1 MGRAHHSLAPFARAG
16 IEASKG
22 AAAWND
28 RGANLGMVEQTADGQ
43 LNGHPKGLFYLSFTE
58 MWERFSFYGMSALL
72 TLYMVKEL
80 LLPENA
86 VQVIGLAALRNMFEF
101 RGPMSDVAFSAII
114 YGWYAGLVYFT
125 PMVGGWVADRIL
137 GAKRTVMIG
146 VLLMSAGHVAMSFYT
161 SFLFALLLLILGSGF
176 LKGNI
181 SAQVGALYPRSDESM
196 RSRGFTIF
204 STGICIGAAS
214 GPLVTGLVA
223 AIYGWHAGFA
233 VAAALM
239 LIALVAYIL
248 GQRHLPD
255 DRPVARK
262 REKAPVMTA
271 AERKHVAVLLL
282 VIALTIPAEIAYPM
296 VWSIGILWV
305 DQYVNL
311 ATSLGAVP
319 SSWFASMDSIGAI
332 LAAPALIAFW
342 AWQAKRG
349 REPSSVTK
357 VGIGTCIIAIAAMLF
372 AYGNLGL
379 SEPDSV
385 GAGWAI
391 AGWLI
396 MGLAW
401 MYYWPT
407 TLAIVSRTAPAGM
420 GSFLMGVAF
429 LSPFVGHVLAGWV
442 GSYFDQMHP
451 SVFWA
456 MDAGIAFVGGMLIL
470 LFRKRLQAA
479 LDPDLA
485 P

>member
-1 MGRAHHSLAPFARAG
+1 
-16 IEASKG
+16 
-22 AAAWND
+22 
-28 RGANLGMVEQTADGQ
+28 
-43 LNGHPKGLFYLSFTE
+43 
-58 MWERFSFYGMSALL
+58 
-72 TLYMVKEL
+72 
-80 LLPENA
+80 
-86 VQVIGLAALRNMFEF
+86 MFEF

-125 PMVGGWVADRIL
+125 PIVGGWVADRIL
-137 GAKRTVMIG
+137 GAKRTVMFG
-146 VLLMSAGHVAMSFYT
+146 VVLMSAGHVAMSFYA

-255 DRPVARK
+255 DRPVAHK

-271 AERKHVAVLLL
+271 AERKRVALLLL

-311 ATSLGAVP
+311 ATSFGAVP

-349 REPSSVTK
+349 SEPSSVTK
-357 VGIGTCIIAIAAMLF
+357 VGIGTSIIAIAALLF

-407 TLAIVSRTAPAGM
+407 TLAIVSRAAPAGM

-429 LSPFVGHVLAGWV
+429 LSPFVAHVLAGWV
-442 GSYFDQMHP
+442 GSYFDQMNP

-456 MDAGIAFVGGMLIL
+456 MDAGIAIVGGIVIL

-479 LDPDLA
+479 LDPDVA
-485 P
+485 A

>member
-1 MGRAHHSLAPFARAG
+1 MGN
-16 IEASKG
+16 I
-22 AAAWND
+22 
-28 RGANLGMVEQTADGQ
+28 EQTAIGQ
-43 LNGHPKGLFYLSFTE
+43 PSGHPKGLFYLSFTE

-86 VQVIGLAALRNMFEF
+86 AQVIGLATLRNLFEF

-125 PMVGGWVADRIL
+125 PIVGGWVADRIL
-137 GAKRTVMIG
+137 GAKRTVMLG
-146 VLLMSAGHVAMSFYT
+146 VILMSAGHLAMSFYA

-181 SAQVGALYPRSDESM
+181 SAQVGALYPQSDESM

-223 AIYGWHAGFA
+223 AVYGWHAGFA
-233 VAAALM
+233 VAAVLM
-239 LIALVAYIL
+239 LVALLAYIL

-255 DRPVARK
+255 DRPLARK
-262 REKAPVMTA
+262 REKSAPMTK
-271 AERKHVAVLLL
+271 AERKRLWILLL
-282 VIALTIPAEIAYPM
+282 IIALTIPAEIAYPM

-311 ATSLGAVP
+311 ATSLGEVP

-332 LAAPALIAFW
+332 LAAPALVMFW
-342 AWQAKRG
+342 AWQANRG
-349 REPSSVTK
+349 IEPSSVTK
-357 VGIGTCIIAIAAMLF
+357 VGIGSAIIAFAALLF
-372 AYGNLGL
+372 AYGNMGH
-379 SEPDSV
+379 SGPDSV
-385 GAGWAI
+385 NAGWAI

-407 TLAIVSRTAPAGM
+407 TLAIVSRAAPAGM
-420 GSFLMGVAF
+420 ASILMGVAF
-429 LSPFVGHVLAGWV
+429 LSPFIGHVLAGWI

-456 MDAGIAFVGGMLIL
+456 MDAAIALAGGILIL

-479 LDPDLA
+479 LESDLA
-485 P
+485 S

>member
-1 MGRAHHSLAPFARAG
+1 MGS
-16 IEASKG
+16 IEREDVSQG
-22 AAAWND
+22 
-28 RGANLGMVEQTADGQ
+28 G
-43 LNGHPKGLFYLSFTE
+43 GHPKGLYYLSFTE

-86 VQVIGLAALRNMFEF
+86 SQVIGLAALRDTLEF
-101 RGPMSDVAFSAII
+101 RGPMSDVAFAAII

-125 PMVGGWVADRIL
+125 PIIGGWVADRIL

-146 VLLMSAGHVAMSFYT
+146 VLLMSAGHLAMSFYST
-161 SFLFALLLLILGSGF
+161 FVLALLLLILGSGF

-181 SAQVGALYPRSDESM
+181 SAQVGALYPRADESM

-204 STGICIGAAS
+204 STGICVGAAS
-214 GPLVTGLVA
+214 GPFVTGLVA
-223 AIYGWHAGFA
+223 ALYGWHAGFA

-239 LIALVAYIL
+239 LIALVAYTL
-248 GQRHLPD
+248 GQRHLPN

-262 REKAPVMTA
+262 REKAQPMTA
-271 AERKHVAVLLL
+271 TERKRVGVLLL
-282 VIALTIPAEIAYPM
+282 VVALTIPAEIAYPM

-311 ATSLGAVP
+311 ATSLGEVP

-332 LAAPALIAFW
+332 LAAPALVVFW
-342 AWQAKRG
+342 AWQAKR
-349 REPSSVTK
+349 RSEPTSVTK
-357 VGIGTCIIAIAAMLF
+357 VGIGTGIVAIAALLL
-372 AYGNLGL
+372 AYGNMG
-379 SEPDSV
+379 STEADSV

-407 TLAIVSRTAPAGM
+407 TLAIVSRAAPPGTA
-420 GSFLMGVAF
+420 STLMGVAF

-442 GSYFDQMHP
+442 GSYFDQMSP
-451 SVFWA
+451 STFWA
-456 MDAGIAFVGGMLIL
+456 MDAAIALVGAAVIL
-470 LFRKRLQAA
+470 LFRKQLQRGLEAA
-479 LDPDLA
+479 
-485 P
+485 

>member
-1 MGRAHHSLAPFARAG
+1 
-16 IEASKG
+16 
-22 AAAWND
+22 
-28 RGANLGMVEQTADGQ
+28 
-43 LNGHPKGLFYLSFTE
+43 
-58 MWERFSFYGMSALL
+58 
-72 TLYMVKEL
+72 MVKEL

-86 VQVIGLAALRNMFEF
+86 LQVIGLAALRNMFEF

-146 VLLMSAGHVAMSFYT
+146 VVLMSAGHVAMSFYE

-262 REKAPVMTA
+262 REKAPIMTA
-271 AERKHVAVLLL
+271 AERKRVAVLLL

-349 REPSSVTK
+349 SEPSSVTK
-357 VGIGTCIIAIAAMLF
+357 VGIGTSIIAIAGLLF

-401 MYYWPT
+401 MCYWPT
-407 TLAIVSRTAPAGM
+407 TLAIVSRAAPAGM

-456 MDAGIAFVGGMLIL
+456 MDAGIAFVGGMVIL

-485 P
+485 S

>member
-1 MGRAHHSLAPFARAG
+1 
-16 IEASKG
+16 
-22 AAAWND
+22 
-28 RGANLGMVEQTADGQ
+28 
-43 LNGHPKGLFYLSFTE
+43 
-58 MWERFSFYGMSALL
+58 
-72 TLYMVKEL
+72 
-80 LLPENA
+80 
-86 VQVIGLAALRNMFEF
+86 MFEF

-125 PMVGGWVADRIL
+125 PIVGGWVADRIL
-137 GAKRTVMIG
+137 GAKRTVMFG
-146 VLLMSAGHVAMSFYT
+146 VVLMSAGHVAMSFYST
-161 SFLFALLLLILGSGF
+161 FLFALLLLILGSGF

-181 SAQVGALYPRSDESM
+181 SAQVGALYPRSDESL

-204 STGICIGAAS
+204 STGICIGAAG

-239 LIALVAYIL
+239 LIALGAYIL

-271 AERKHVAVLLL
+271 AERKRVAVLLL

-349 REPSSVTK
+349 SEPSSVTK
-357 VGIGTCIIAIAAMLF
+357 VGIGTSIIAIAALLF

-385 GAGWAI
+385 GARWAI

-407 TLAIVSRTAPAGM
+407 MLAIVSRAAPAGM

-456 MDAGIAFVGGMLIL
+456 MDAGIAIVGGMVIL

-479 LDPDLA
+479 LDPGLA
-485 P
+485 S

>member
-1 MGRAHHSLAPFARAG
+1 MLEEVSVGR
-16 IEASKG
+16 IEHT
-22 AAAWND
+22 
-28 RGANLGMVEQTADGQ
+28 ANGQ
-43 LNGHPKGLFYLSFTE
+43 PSGHPKGLYYLSFTE

-80 LLPENA
+80 LLPDNA
-86 VQVIGLAALRNMFEF
+86 AQVIGLAALRNLFEF

-125 PMVGGWVADRIL
+125 PIIGGWVADRIL

-146 VLLMSAGHVAMSFYT
+146 VLLMSAGHLAMSFYAT
-161 SFLFALLLLILGSGF
+161 FLFALLLLILGSGF

-196 RSRGFTIF
+196 RSRGYTIF

-214 GPLVTGLVA
+214 GPIVTGLVA

-239 LIALVAYIL
+239 LVALLAYAL

-262 REKAPVMTA
+262 REKSAPMTK
-271 AERKHVAVLLL
+271 AERKRVWVLLL

-311 ATSLGAVP
+311 ATSLGEVP

-332 LAAPALIAFW
+332 LAAPALVIFW
-342 AWQAKRG
+342 EWQAKRG
-349 REPSSVTK
+349 SEPSSVTK
-357 VGIGTCIIAIAAMLF
+357 VGIGSAIIAVGALLF
-372 AYGNLGL
+372 AFGNMGQ
-379 SEPDSV
+379 SAPDSV
-385 GAGWAI
+385 DAGWAI

-407 TLAIVSRTAPAGM
+407 TLAIVSRAAPAGM
-420 GSFLMGVAF
+420 ASILMGVAF
-429 LSPFVGHVLAGWV
+429 LSPFIGHVLAGWI

-456 MDAGIAFVGGMLIL
+456 MDAAIGLAGGIIIL

-479 LDPDLA
+479 LEADLVS
-485 P
+485 

>member
-1 MGRAHHSLAPFARAG
+1 MLEEVSVGR
-16 IEASKG
+16 IEHT
-22 AAAWND
+22 
-28 RGANLGMVEQTADGQ
+28 ANGQ
-43 LNGHPKGLFYLSFTE
+43 PSGHPKGLYYLSFTE

-86 VQVIGLAALRNMFEF
+86 AQVIGLAALRNLFEF

-125 PMVGGWVADRIL
+125 PIIGGWVADRIL

-146 VLLMSAGHVAMSFYT
+146 VLLMSAGHLAMSFYT
-161 SFLFALLLLILGSGF
+161 TFLFALLLLILGSGF

-196 RSRGFTIF
+196 RSRGYTIF

-214 GPLVTGLVA
+214 GPIVTGLVA

-239 LIALVAYIL
+239 LVALLAYAL

-255 DRPVARK
+255 DRPIARK
-262 REKAPVMTA
+262 REKSAPMTK
-271 AERKHVAVLLL
+271 AERKRVWVLLL

-311 ATSLGAVP
+311 ATSLGEVP

-332 LAAPALIAFW
+332 LAAPALVIFW

-349 REPSSVTK
+349 SEPSSVTK
-357 VGIGTCIIAIAAMLF
+357 VGIGSAIIAVGALLF
-372 AYGNLGL
+372 AFGNMGQ
-379 SEPDSV
+379 SAPDSV
-385 GAGWAI
+385 DAGWAI

-407 TLAIVSRTAPAGM
+407 TLAIVSRAAPAGM
-420 GSFLMGVAF
+420 ASILMGVAF
-429 LSPFVGHVLAGWV
+429 LSPFIGHVLAGWI

-456 MDAGIAFVGGMLIL
+456 MDAAIGLAGGIIIL

-479 LDPDLA
+479 LEADLVS
-485 P
+485 

>member
-1 MGRAHHSLAPFARAG
+1 MRLGAHSLLEEVSVGR
-16 IEASKG
+16 IEH
-22 AAAWND
+22 
-28 RGANLGMVEQTADGQ
+28 TADGPPS
-43 LNGHPKGLFYLSFTE
+43 GHPKGLYYLSFTE

-86 VQVIGLAALRNMFEF
+86 AQVIGLAALRNMFEF
-101 RGPMSDVAFSAII
+101 RGAMSDVAFSAII

-125 PMVGGWVADRIL
+125 PIVGGWVADRIL

-146 VLLMSAGHVAMSFYT
+146 VLLMSAGHLAMSFYS
-161 SFLFALLLLILGSGF
+161 SFLLALLLLILGSGF

-196 RSRGFTIF
+196 RSRGYTIF

-214 GPLVTGLVA
+214 GPIVTGLVA

-233 VAAALM
+233 VAAVLM
-239 LIALVAYIL
+239 LFALVAYIL

-262 REKAPVMTA
+262 REKSAPMSK
-271 AERKHVAVLLL
+271 AERKRVWVLLL

-311 ATSLGAVP
+311 ATSLGEVP

-332 LAAPALIAFW
+332 LAAPALVIFW

-349 REPSSVTK
+349 SEPSSVTK
-357 VGIGTCIIAIAAMLF
+357 VGIGSAIIAVGALLF
-372 AYGNLGL
+372 AFGNMGR
-379 SEPDSV
+379 SAPDSV
-385 GAGWAI
+385 DAGWAI

-407 TLAIVSRTAPAGM
+407 TLAIVSRAAPAGM
-420 GSFLMGVAF
+420 ASILMGVAF
-429 LSPFVGHVLAGWV
+429 LSPFIGHVLAGWI

-456 MDAGIAFVGGMLIL
+456 MDAAIGLAGGIIIL

-479 LDPDLA
+479 LEADLA
-485 P
+485 S

>member
-1 MGRAHHSLAPFARAG
+1 MGN
-16 IEASKG
+16 I
-22 AAAWND
+22 
-28 RGANLGMVEQTADGQ
+28 EQTAIGQ
-43 LNGHPKGLFYLSFTE
+43 PSGHPKGLFYLSFTE

-86 VQVIGLAALRNMFEF
+86 AQVIGLAALRNLFEF

-125 PMVGGWVADRIL
+125 PIIGGWVADRIL
-137 GAKRTVMIG
+137 GAKRTVMLG
-146 VLLMSAGHVAMSFYT
+146 VILMSAGHLAMSFYA

-181 SAQVGALYPRSDESM
+181 SAQVGALYPQSDESM

-223 AIYGWHAGFA
+223 AVYGWHAGFA
-233 VAAALM
+233 VAAMLM
-239 LIALVAYIL
+239 LVALVAYIL

-262 REKAPVMTA
+262 REKSAPMTKP
-271 AERKHVAVLLL
+271 ERKRLWVLLL

-305 DQYVNL
+305 DQYVHL
-311 ATSLGAVP
+311 ATSLGNVP

-332 LAAPALIAFW
+332 LAAPALVIFW
-342 AWQAKRG
+342 AWQAKNG
-349 REPSSVTK
+349 SEPSSITK
-357 VGIGTCIIAIAAMLF
+357 VGIGSAIIAVAALLF
-372 AYGNLGL
+372 AYGNMGH
-379 SEPDSV
+379 SGPDSV

-407 TLAIVSRTAPAGM
+407 TLAIVSRAAPAGM
-420 GSFLMGVAF
+420 ASILMGVAF
-429 LSPFVGHVLAGWV
+429 LSPFIGHVLAGWI

-456 MDAGIAFVGGMLIL
+456 MDSAIAVTGALLIL

-479 LDPDLA
+479 LETDLA
-485 P
+485 S

>member
-1 MGRAHHSLAPFARAG
+1 
-16 IEASKG
+16 
-22 AAAWND
+22 
-28 RGANLGMVEQTADGQ
+28 
-43 LNGHPKGLFYLSFTE
+43 
-58 MWERFSFYGMSALL
+58 
-72 TLYMVKEL
+72 
-80 LLPENA
+80 
-86 VQVIGLAALRNMFEF
+86 
-101 RGPMSDVAFSAII
+101 VAFSAII

-146 VLLMSAGHVAMSFYT
+146 VVLMSAGHVAMSFYE

-262 REKAPVMTA
+262 REKAPIMTA
-271 AERKHVAVLLL
+271 AERKRVAVLLL

-349 REPSSVTK
+349 SEPSSVTK
-357 VGIGTCIIAIAAMLF
+357 VGIGTSIIAIAGLLF

-379 SEPDSV
+379 SEPGSV

-407 TLAIVSRTAPAGM
+407 TLAIVSRAAPAGM

-456 MDAGIAFVGGMLIL
+456 MDAGIAFVGGMVIL

-485 P
+485 S

>member
-1 MGRAHHSLAPFARAG
+1 VGR
-16 IEASKG
+16 IEH
-22 AAAWND
+22 
-28 RGANLGMVEQTADGQ
+28 TADGPPS
-43 LNGHPKGLFYLSFTE
+43 GHPKGLYYLSFTE

-86 VQVIGLAALRNMFEF
+86 AQVIGLAALRNMFEF
-101 RGPMSDVAFSAII
+101 RGAMSDVAFSAII

-125 PMVGGWVADRIL
+125 PIVGGWVADRIL

-146 VLLMSAGHVAMSFYT
+146 VLLMSAGHLAMSFYS
-161 SFLFALLLLILGSGF
+161 SFLLALLLLILGSGF

-196 RSRGFTIF
+196 RSRGYTIF

-214 GPLVTGLVA
+214 GPIVTGLVA

-233 VAAALM
+233 VAAVLM
-239 LIALVAYIL
+239 LFALVAYIL

-262 REKAPVMTA
+262 REKSAPMSK
-271 AERKHVAVLLL
+271 AERKRVWVLLL

-311 ATSLGAVP
+311 ATSLGEVP

-332 LAAPALIAFW
+332 LAAPALVIFW

-349 REPSSVTK
+349 SEPSSVTK
-357 VGIGTCIIAIAAMLF
+357 VGIGSAIIAVGALLF
-372 AYGNLGL
+372 AFGNMGR
-379 SEPDSV
+379 SAPDSV
-385 GAGWAI
+385 DAGWAI

-407 TLAIVSRTAPAGM
+407 TLAIVSRAAPAGM
-420 GSFLMGVAF
+420 ASILMGVAF
-429 LSPFVGHVLAGWV
+429 LSPFIGHVLAGWI

-456 MDAGIAFVGGMLIL
+456 MDAAIGLAGGIIIL

-479 LDPDLA
+479 LEADLA
-485 P
+485 S

>member
-1 MGRAHHSLAPFARAG
+1 MGN
-16 IEASKG
+16 I
-22 AAAWND
+22 
-28 RGANLGMVEQTADGQ
+28 EQTAIGQ
-43 LNGHPKGLFYLSFTE
+43 PSGHPKGLFYLSFTE

-86 VQVIGLAALRNMFEF
+86 AQVIGLVALRNLFEF
-101 RGPMSDVAFSAII
+101 RGPMSDIAFSAII

-125 PMVGGWVADRIL
+125 PIVGGWVADRIL
-137 GAKRTVMIG
+137 GAKRTVMLG
-146 VLLMSAGHVAMSFYT
+146 VILMSAGHLAMSFYA

-181 SAQVGALYPRSDESM
+181 SAQVGALYPQSDESM

-223 AIYGWHAGFA
+223 AVYGWHAGFA
-233 VAAALM
+233 VAAVLM
-239 LIALVAYIL
+239 LVALLTYIL
-248 GQRHLPD
+248 GQRHLPN

-262 REKAPVMTA
+262 REKSAPMTK
-271 AERKHVAVLLL
+271 AERKRLWILLL
-282 VIALTIPAEIAYPM
+282 IIALTIPAEIAYPM

-311 ATSLGAVP
+311 ATSLGEVP

-332 LAAPALIAFW
+332 LAAPALVMFW

-349 REPSSVTK
+349 IEPNSVTK
-357 VGIGTCIIAIAAMLF
+357 VGIGSAIIAFAALLF
-372 AYGNLGL
+372 AYGNMGH
-379 SEPDSV
+379 SGPDSV
-385 GAGWAI
+385 NAGWAI

-407 TLAIVSRTAPAGM
+407 TLAIVSRAAPAGM
-420 GSFLMGVAF
+420 ASILMGVAF
-429 LSPFVGHVLAGWV
+429 LSPFIGHVLAGWI

-451 SVFWA
+451 SVFWV
-456 MDAGIAFVGGMLIL
+456 MDAAIALAGGILIL

-479 LDPDLA
+479 LESDLA
-485 P
+485 S

>member
-1 MGRAHHSLAPFARAG
+1 MGK
-16 IEASKG
+16 IEH
-22 AAAWND
+22 
-28 RGANLGMVEQTADGQ
+28 TAQGQ
-43 LNGHPKGLFYLSFTE
+43 PSGHPKGLYYLSFTE

-86 VQVIGLAALRNMFEF
+86 AQVIGLAALRDMFEF
-101 RGPMSDVAFSAII
+101 RGAMSDVAFSAII

-125 PMVGGWVADRIL
+125 PIVGGWVADRIL

-146 VLLMSAGHVAMSFYT
+146 VLLMSAGHLAMSFYAT
-161 SFLFALLLLILGSGF
+161 FLFALLLLILGSGF

-181 SAQVGALYPRSDESM
+181 SAQVGALYPQSDESM

-214 GPLVTGLVA
+214 GPIATGLVA
-223 AIYGWHAGFA
+223 ALYGWHAGFA
-233 VAAALM
+233 VAAVLM
-239 LIALVAYIL
+239 LIALVAYIM

-262 REKAPVMTA
+262 RKKSAPMTT
-271 AERKHVAVLLL
+271 AERKRLWVLLF

-311 ATSLGAVP
+311 ATSLGEVP

-332 LAAPALIAFW
+332 LAAPALVIFW

-349 REPSSVTK
+349 NEPSNVTK
-357 VGIGTCIIAIAAMLF
+357 VGIGSAIIAVAALLF
-372 AYGNLGL
+372 AFGNMGQ
-379 SEPDSV
+379 SAPDSV

-407 TLAIVSRTAPAGM
+407 TLAIVSRAAPAGM
-420 GSFLMGVAF
+420 ASILMGVAF
-429 LSPFVGHVLAGWV
+429 LSPFIGHVLAGWI

-451 SVFWA
+451 SVFWV
-456 MDAGIAFVGGMLIL
+456 MDSAIALAGGILIL
-470 LFRKRLQAA
+470 LFRKRIQAA
-479 LDPDLA
+479 LESDLTS
-485 P
+485 

>member
-1 MGRAHHSLAPFARAG
+1 MGN
-16 IEASKG
+16 I
-22 AAAWND
+22 
-28 RGANLGMVEQTADGQ
+28 EQTAIGQ
-43 LNGHPKGLFYLSFTE
+43 PSGHPKGLFYLSFTE

-86 VQVIGLAALRNMFEF
+86 AQVIGLATLRNLFEF

-125 PMVGGWVADRIL
+125 PIVGGWVADRIL
-137 GAKRTVMIG
+137 GAKRTVMLG
-146 VLLMSAGHVAMSFYT
+146 VILMSAGHLAMSFYA

-181 SAQVGALYPRSDESM
+181 SAQVGALYPQSDESM

-223 AIYGWHAGFA
+223 AVYGWHAGFA
-233 VAAALM
+233 VAAVLM
-239 LIALVAYIL
+239 LVALLAYIL

-255 DRPVARK
+255 DRPLAGK
-262 REKAPVMTA
+262 REKSAPMTK
-271 AERKHVAVLLL
+271 AERKRLWILLL
-282 VIALTIPAEIAYPM
+282 IIALTIPAEIAYPM

-311 ATSLGAVP
+311 ATSLGEVP

-332 LAAPALIAFW
+332 LAAPALVMFW

-349 REPSSVTK
+349 IEPSSVTK
-357 VGIGTCIIAIAAMLF
+357 VGIGSAIIAFAALLF
-372 AYGNLGL
+372 AYGNMGH
-379 SEPDSV
+379 SGPDSV
-385 GAGWAI
+385 NAGWAI

-407 TLAIVSRTAPAGM
+407 TLAIVSRAAPAGM
-420 GSFLMGVAF
+420 ASILMGVAF
-429 LSPFVGHVLAGWV
+429 LSPFIGHVLAGWI

-456 MDAGIAFVGGMLIL
+456 MDAAIALAGGILIL

-479 LDPDLA
+479 LESDLA
-485 P
+485 S

>member
-1 MGRAHHSLAPFARAG
+1 MGN
-16 IEASKG
+16 I
-22 AAAWND
+22 
-28 RGANLGMVEQTADGQ
+28 EQTAIGQ
-43 LNGHPKGLFYLSFTE
+43 PSGHPKGLFYLSFTE

-86 VQVIGLAALRNMFEF
+86 AQVIGLAALRNLFEF

-125 PMVGGWVADRIL
+125 PIVGGWVADRIL
-137 GAKRTVMIG
+137 GAKRTVMLG
-146 VLLMSAGHVAMSFYT
+146 VILMSAGHLAMSFYA

-181 SAQVGALYPRSDESM
+181 SAQVGALYPQSDESM

-223 AIYGWHAGFA
+223 AVYGWHAGFA
-233 VAAALM
+233 VAAVLM
-239 LIALVAYIL
+239 LVALLAYIL

-255 DRPVARK
+255 DRPLARK
-262 REKAPVMTA
+262 RQKSAPMTK
-271 AERKHVAVLLL
+271 AERKRLWILLL
-282 VIALTIPAEIAYPM
+282 IIALTIPAEIAYPM

-311 ATSLGAVP
+311 ATSLGEVP

-332 LAAPALIAFW
+332 LAAPALVMFW

-349 REPSSVTK
+349 IEPSSVTK
-357 VGIGTCIIAIAAMLF
+357 VGIGSTIIAFAALLF
-372 AYGNLGL
+372 AYGNMGH
-379 SEPDSV
+379 SGPDSV
-385 GAGWAI
+385 NAGWAI

-407 TLAIVSRTAPAGM
+407 TLAIVSRAAPAGM
-420 GSFLMGVAF
+420 ASILMGVAF
-429 LSPFVGHVLAGWV
+429 LSPFIGHVLAGWI

-456 MDAGIAFVGGMLIL
+456 MDAAIALAGGILIL

-479 LDPDLA
+479 LESDLA
-485 P
+485 S

>member
-1 MGRAHHSLAPFARAG
+1 M
-16 IEASKG
+16 E
-22 AAAWND
+22 
-28 RGANLGMVEQTADGQ
+28 TTGQ
-43 LNGHPKGLFYLSFTE
+43 LSAHQPLSHPKGLYYLSFTE

-86 VQVIGLAALRNMFEF
+86 AQVVGLASLRDMMEF

-125 PMVGGWVADRIL
+125 PIIGGWVADRLL

-146 VLLMSAGHVAMSFYT
+146 VLLMSAGHLAMSFYST
-161 SFLFALLLLILGSGF
+161 FLLALLLLIFGSGF

-181 SAQVGALYPRSDESM
+181 SAQVGALYPKGDESM

-214 GPLVTGLVA
+214 GPFVTGLVA
-223 AIYGWHAGFA
+223 AFYGWHAGFA
-233 VAAALM
+233 VSAALM
-239 LIALVAYIL
+239 LVALVAYAL

-255 DRPVARK
+255 DRPAAPK
-262 REKAPVMTA
+262 RQKSPPLTA
-271 AERKHVAVLLL
+271 AERKRLWILLL

-311 ATSLGAVP
+311 ATALGTMP

-332 LAAPALIAFW
+332 LAAPALVALW
-342 AWQAKRG
+342 AWQARRG
-349 REPSSVTK
+349 SEPASITK
-357 VGIGTCIIAIAAMLF
+357 VGIGTALVGFAALLF
-372 AYGNLGL
+372 AFGNIGHT
-379 SEPDSV
+379 EADSV
-385 GAGWAI
+385 APGWAI

-407 TLAIVSRTAPAGM
+407 TLAIVSKSAPPAM
-420 GSFLMGVAF
+420 TSTLMGLAF
-429 LSPFVGHVLAGWV
+429 ISPFIGHVLAGWV
-442 GSYFDQMHP
+442 GSYFDQMTP
-451 SVFWA
+451 STFWF
-456 MDAGIAFVGGMLIL
+456 MDAAIALVGAIVIL
-470 LFRKRLQAA
+470 LLRKPLQRGLEAGG
-479 LDPDLA
+479 
-485 P
+485 

>member
-1 MGRAHHSLAPFARAG
+1 MGR
-16 IEASKG
+16 IEH
-22 AAAWND
+22 
-28 RGANLGMVEQTADGQ
+28 TADGPPS
-43 LNGHPKGLFYLSFTE
+43 GHPKGLYYLSFTE

-86 VQVIGLAALRNMFEF
+86 AQVIGLAALRNMFEF
-101 RGPMSDVAFSAII
+101 RGAMSDVAFSAII

-125 PMVGGWVADRIL
+125 PIVGGWVADRIL

-146 VLLMSAGHVAMSFYT
+146 VLLMSAGHLAMSFYS
-161 SFLFALLLLILGSGF
+161 SFLLALLLLILGSGF

-196 RSRGFTIF
+196 RSRGYTIF

-214 GPLVTGLVA
+214 GPIVTGLVA

-233 VAAALM
+233 VAAVLM
-239 LIALVAYIL
+239 LVALVAYIL

-262 REKAPVMTA
+262 REKSAPMSK
-271 AERKHVAVLLL
+271 AERKQVWVLLL

-311 ATSLGAVP
+311 ATSLGEVP

-332 LAAPALIAFW
+332 LAAPALVIFW

-349 REPSSVTK
+349 SEPSSVTK
-357 VGIGTCIIAIAAMLF
+357 VGIGSAIIAVGALLF
-372 AYGNLGL
+372 AFGNMGR
-379 SEPDSV
+379 SAPDSV
-385 GAGWAI
+385 DAGWAI

-407 TLAIVSRTAPAGM
+407 TLAIVSRAAPAGM
-420 GSFLMGVAF
+420 ASILMGVAF
-429 LSPFVGHVLAGWV
+429 LSPFIGHVLAGWI

-456 MDAGIAFVGGMLIL
+456 MDAAIGLAGGIIIL

-479 LDPDLA
+479 LEADLA
-485 P
+485 S

>member
-1 MGRAHHSLAPFARAG
+1 MA
-16 IEASKG
+16 
-22 AAAWND
+22 
-28 RGANLGMVEQTADGQ
+28 EQVAESPYA
-43 LNGHPKGLFYLSFTE
+43 GHPTGLYYLSFTE
-58 MWERFSFYGMSALL
+58 MWERFSFYGMSAML

-86 VQVIGLAALRNMFEF
+86 SKVVGLAALRGMIEF
-101 RGPMSDVAFSAII
+101 RGPMSDIAFAAII

-125 PMVGGWVADRIL
+125 PIVGGWVADRIL

-146 VLLMSAGHVAMSFYT
+146 VLLMTAGHLAMSFYA

-181 SAQVGALYPRSDESM
+181 SAQVGALYPREDESM

-233 VAAALM
+233 VAALLM
-239 LIALVAYIL
+239 LVALVAYIA

-262 REKAPVMTA
+262 RAAAPPMTA
-271 AERKHVAVLLL
+271 AERKRVAILLL

-311 ATSLGAVP
+311 ATSLGEVP

-332 LAAPALIAFW
+332 LAAPALVAFW

-349 REPSSVTK
+349 SEPASVTK
-357 VGIGTCIIAIAAMLF
+357 VGIGTAIVAFAALLL
-372 AYGNLGL
+372 AYGNLGRA
-379 SEPDSV
+379 EPDSV
-385 GAGWAI
+385 AAGWAI

-407 TLAIVSRTAPAGM
+407 TLAIVSKAAPPAVA
-420 GSFLMGVAF
+420 STLMGVAF

-442 GSYFDQMHP
+442 GSYFDQMSP
-451 SVFWA
+451 SAFWA
-456 MDAGIAFVGGMLIL
+456 LDAAIALTGALVIL
-470 LFRKRLQAA
+470 LLRKPLQRG
-479 LDPDLA
+479 LGTDQS
-485 P
+485 

>member
-1 MGRAHHSLAPFARAG
+1 
-16 IEASKG
+16 
-22 AAAWND
+22 
-28 RGANLGMVEQTADGQ
+28 LGSIGQTADGQ
-43 LNGHPKGLFYLSFTE
+43 MQGHPKGLFYLAFTE

-72 TLYMVKEL
+72 TLYMVKDL

-86 VQVIGLAALRNMFEF
+86 SHVVGLAALRNMFEF
-101 RGPMSDVAFSAII
+101 RGSMSDVAFSAII
-114 YGWYAGLVYFT
+114 YGWYAGFVYFT
-125 PMVGGWVADRIL
+125 PIVGGWVADRIL

-146 VLLMSAGHVAMSFYT
+146 VLLMSAGHLAMSFYA

-181 SAQVGALYPRSDESM
+181 SAQVGALYPQSDESM

-204 STGICIGAAS
+204 STGICVGAAS

-223 AIYGWHAGFA
+223 ALYGWHAGFA
-233 VAAALM
+233 VAALLM
-239 LIALVAYIL
+239 LVALVAYIL

-262 REKAPVMTA
+262 RESRPPLTA
-271 AERKHVAVLLL
+271 REKKRLAILLL

-311 ATSLGAVP
+311 ATSLGEVP

-349 REPSSVTK
+349 IEPTSVTK
-357 VGIGTCIIAIAAMLF
+357 VGIGTTIIAFAALIF

-407 TLAIVSRTAPAGM
+407 TLAIVSRAAPAGM
-420 GSFLMGVAF
+420 ASILMGVAF
-429 LSPFVGHVLAGWV
+429 LSPFIGHVLAGWI
-442 GSYFDQMHP
+442 GSYFDQMRP

-456 MDAGIAFVGGMLIL
+456 MDAAIAFVGGMLIL

>member
-1 MGRAHHSLAPFARAG
+1 M
-16 IEASKG
+16 E
-22 AAAWND
+22 
-28 RGANLGMVEQTADGQ
+28 TTGQ
-43 LNGHPKGLFYLSFTE
+43 LGAHQPLSHPKGLYYLSFTE

-86 VQVIGLAALRNMFEF
+86 AQVVGLASLRDMMEF

-125 PMVGGWVADRIL
+125 PIIGGWVADRLL

-146 VLLMSAGHVAMSFYT
+146 VLLMSAGHLAMSFYST
-161 SFLFALLLLILGSGF
+161 FLLALLLLIFGSGF

-181 SAQVGALYPRSDESM
+181 SAQVGALYPKGDESM

-214 GPLVTGLVA
+214 GPFLTGLVA
-223 AIYGWHAGFA
+223 AFYGWHAGFA
-233 VAAALM
+233 VSAALM
-239 LIALVAYIL
+239 LVALVAYAL

-255 DRPVARK
+255 DRPAAPK
-262 REKAPVMTA
+262 RQKSPPLTA
-271 AERKHVAVLLL
+271 AERKRLWILLL

-311 ATSLGAVP
+311 ATALGTMP

-332 LAAPALIAFW
+332 LAAPALVALW
-342 AWQAKRG
+342 AWQARRG
-349 REPSSVTK
+349 SEPASITK
-357 VGIGTCIIAIAAMLF
+357 VGIGTALVGFAALLF
-372 AYGNLGL
+372 AFGNIGHT
-379 SEPDSV
+379 EADSV
-385 GAGWAI
+385 APGWAI

-407 TLAIVSRTAPAGM
+407 TLAIVSKSAPPAM
-420 GSFLMGVAF
+420 TSTLMGLAF
-429 LSPFVGHVLAGWV
+429 ISPFIGHVLAGWV
-442 GSYFDQMHP
+442 GSYFDQMTP
-451 SVFWA
+451 STFWF
-456 MDAGIAFVGGMLIL
+456 MDAAIALVGAIVIL
-470 LFRKRLQAA
+470 LLRKPLQRGLEA
-479 LDPDLA
+479 DG
-485 P
+485 